1 MVSDLLD
8 RDQECS
14 ILEEQTLPTYLMPAL
29 TNYLGQFPSFVPRSA
44 HWPRGHVP
52 CIINP

>member
-14 ILEEQTLPTYLMPAL
+14 ILEEQTSPTYLMPAL
-29 TNYLGQFPSFVPRSA
+29 TNYLGQFPSFVSPA
-44 HWPRGHVP
+44 LIGPLGMCFVL
-52 CIINP
+52 